1 MFSLLQEIMRILF
14 ACLMLVLLIAT
25 TPSKATKGSK
35 QNKKNAEAQPEEE
48 TKRLYELFKTQ
59 HINDRMTE
67 DQCDSE
73 ILTRNILDK
82 NKECKEKNTF
92 ILSDSET
99 VKFICNNRPDSDRCR
114 SESQFEIIDCELTSK
129 TEKTPPCRY
138 NGKHQY
144 KKRIEVSCKGGYPVH
159 YKSAF

>member
-35 QNKKNAEAQPEEE
+35 QNKKKAEPQPEEE

-99 VKFICNNRPDSDRCR
+99 VKSICNNRPDGDVR
-114 SESQFEIIDCELTSK
+114 SKSQFGIIDCELISK

-138 NGKHQY
+138 NGKHQF

>member
-1 MFSLLQEIMRILF
+1 MYVMCFSESVTGSLF
-14 ACLMLVLLIAT
+14 T
-25 TPSKATKGSK
+25 H
-35 QNKKNAEAQPEEE
+35 

-99 VKFICNNRPDSDRCR
+99 VKFICNRPDSDRCRSESQDSDRCR
-114 SESQFEIIDCELTSK
+114 SESQFEIIDCELMSK

-138 NGKHQY
+138 NGKHQF

-159 YKSAF
+159 YYRAF

>member
-35 QNKKNAEAQPEEE
+35 QNKKNEEE

-73 ILTRNILDK
+73 ILTRNISDK

-99 VKFICNNRPDSDRCR
+99 VKFICNNRTDGDRCR
-114 SESQFEIIDCELTSK
+114 SESQFEIIDCELISK

-138 NGKHQY
+138 NGKHQF

-159 YKSAF
+159 YYRAF

>member
-35 QNKKNAEAQPEEE
+35 QNKKIAEPQPEEK
-48 TKRLYELFKTQ
+48 TKRLYEQFKTQ

-73 ILTRNILDK
+73 IKTRNISDTK
-82 NKECKEKNTF
+82 KECKEKNTF
-92 ILSDSET
+92 ILSDNET
-99 VKFICNNRPDSDRCR
+99 VKSICNDRTDGDVR
-114 SESQFEIIDCELTSK
+114 SKSQFEIIDCELTSK
-129 TEKTPPCRY
+129 TEKTPPCKY
-138 NGKHQY
+138 NGKHQF
-144 KKRIEVSCKGGYPVH
+144 KKRIEVSCQGGYPVH
-159 YKSAF
+159 YKRAF